1 MKARYVPF
9 AVLLCAVSGWA
20 GTEYNNFGG
29 GYNDWWHPFGNPNTA
44 TYGETFSAP
53 TSGGTS
59 LTSFSFYMG
68 NPYVPGD
75 IQLSAYIAT
84 WTGSNIGTVLYSS
97 PMVDYANIGDAEL
110 TFDTGGLALTG
121 GADYVAFLSVSGYY
135 GDSAGESYLSSG
147 GGIPGG
153 SFVYDNNGG
162 DFAALST
169 DTWSGPNS
177 PDLAIDAE
185 FGSSSSIPEPGT
197 VTLLGTGLV
206 GLVALRRRFKF

>member
-1 MKARYVPF
+1 
-9 AVLLCAVSGWA
+9 
-20 GTEYNNFGG
+20 
-29 GYNDWWHPFGNPNTA
+29 
-44 TYGETFSAP
+44 
-53 TSGGTS
+53 
-59 LTSFSFYMG
+59 
-68 NPYVPGD
+68 
-75 IQLSAYIAT
+75 
-84 WTGSNIGTVLYSS
+84 
-97 PMVDYANIGDAEL
+97 MVDYANIGDAEL

-169 DTWSGPNS
+169 DTWSGPTS
-177 PDLAIDAE
+177 PDWAIDAE

>member
-1 MKARYVPF
+1 MKALCVPF

-20 GTEYNNFGG
+20 GTEYNNFS
-29 GYNDWWHPFGNPNTA
+29 GYSDYWQPFGNPDTA

-68 NPYVPGD
+68 TPVSPGD

-97 PMVDYANIGDAEL
+97 PMVDYANTGDAEL
-110 TFDTGGLALTG
+110 TFDTGGLALSSG
-121 GADYVAFLSVSGYY
+121 SEYVAFLSVSEYY
-135 GDSAGESYLSSG
+135 GDSSGLSHVSQG
-147 GGIPGG
+147 SGIPGG
-153 SFVYDNNGG
+153 GFVYDNNSG
-162 DFAALST
+162 DFAALYT
-169 DTWSGPNS
+169 GGWSGPTS
-177 PDLAIDAE
+177 PDWAIDAE

-197 VTLLGTGLV
+197 VMLLGTGLV

>member
-20 GTEYNNFGG
+20 GTEYNNFS
-29 GYNDWWHPFGNPNTA
+29 GYSDYWQPFGNPDTA

-68 NPYVPGD
+68 TPVSPGD

-97 PMVDYANIGDAEL
+97 PMVDYANTGDAEL
-110 TFDTGGLALTG
+110 TFDTGGLALSSG
-121 GADYVAFLSVSGYY
+121 SEYVAFLSVSEYY
-135 GDSAGESYLSSG
+135 GDSSGLSHVSQG
-147 GGIPGG
+147 SGIPGG
-153 SFVYDNNGG
+153 GFVYDNNSG
-162 DFAALST
+162 DFAALYT
-169 DTWSGPNS
+169 GGWSGPTS
-177 PDLAIDAE
+177 PDWAIDAE
-185 FGSSSSIPEPGT
+185 FGSAAIPEPGT
-197 VTLLGTGLV
+197 VMLLGTGLV